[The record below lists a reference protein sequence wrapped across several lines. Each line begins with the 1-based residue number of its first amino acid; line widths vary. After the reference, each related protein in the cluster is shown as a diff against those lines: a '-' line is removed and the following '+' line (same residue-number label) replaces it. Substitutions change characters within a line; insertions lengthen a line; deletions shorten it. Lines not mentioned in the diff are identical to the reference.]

1 MANGILTPVAELN
14 GPLEPPMTAISD
26 VTVTGGGPVTS
37 LVRRRRRR
45 AAGMPLS
52 MYALDNFV
60 AQDLSQLT
68 ECRAAPVASEFPDC
82 ASWLSSFV
90 LNWIFRIPLTKEK
103 AALAFAL
110 IRRAEGA
117 VADYEEARE
126 HLAKLVA
133 GNRSISISLYFRC
146 LRRFESTVGML
157 YQSLD
162 FVRKALGIQ
171 LFAEGDGSPYERL
184 NLLYNKGRHSNPE
197 SLPAGQL
204 HAVWIRNDGLHTDG
218 ANLTF
223 DELRDLILD
232 IGRIADKL
240 AKGEVPAEPAHAREA
255 AAASGVDSESHV
267 PPA

>member
-1 MANGILTPVAELN
+1 
-14 GPLEPPMTAISD
+14 
-26 VTVTGGGPVTS
+26 
-37 LVRRRRRR
+37 
-45 AAGMPLS
+45 MPLS

-68 ECRAAPVASEFPDC
+68 ECRAALVAQEFPDC
-82 ASWLSSFV
+82 SSWLSSFV
-90 LNWIFRIPLTKEK
+90 LNWILRIPLTKEK

-133 GNRSISISLYFRC
+133 GKRDISLYFSC

-171 LFAEGDGSPYERL
+171 LFTQGDGSPYERL
-184 NLLYNKGRHSNPE
+184 NSIYNKSRHSNPE
-197 SLPAGQL
+197 TLPAGQL
-204 HAVWIRNDGLHTDG
+204 HSVWIKNDGLYTDG

-223 DELRDLILD
+223 DELRDLIRD

-240 AKGEVPAEPAHAREA
+240 AKGEVPAAPGTSPGE
-255 AAASGVDSESHV
+255 G
-267 PPA
+267 